1 MERVYIYVVDLC
13 VSCEIYVH
21 GSSSIVRQKHES
33 ALDGT
38 CSCSD
43 AIDCD
48 VGLN

>member
-13 VSCEIYVH
+13 VSCEIMCMDH
-21 GSSSIVRQKHES
+21 LVRQKHES

-43 AIDCD
+43 AIYCD